1 MYRRFGG
8 MGSGMVFAW
17 IIPLILIVIIG
28 VAVYMILK
36 NKKED
41 NKTKSNP
48 ALDILNV
55 RFAKGEIDESEY
67 LKKKKNLSSFK

>member
-1 MYRRFGG
+1 M
-8 MGSGMVFAW
+8 
-17 IIPLILIVIIG
+17 PLILIVIIG